1 MEAALVLFQSTAMS
15 ATLRPLSASDA
26 PAPISQYCEAMEVK
40 GAQRW
45 LVISGQTPVHPNGT
59 VPVDFKA
66 QARQVWANIEAQ
78 LRAANMTLDNLV
90 KVSVFLADRRFGP
103 QHRAVR
109 EEILAGRTI
118 GLTVLICDMLDERH
132 LLEIE
137 AVAVA

>member
-1 MEAALVLFQSTAMS
+1 MAPV
-15 ATLRPLSASDA
+15 LRPISAADA
-26 PAPISQYCEAMEVK
+26 PAPISQYCEAMEVT
-40 GAQRW
+40 GAKRW
-45 LVISGQTPVHPNGT
+45 VVISGQTPSCPNGT

-78 LRAANMTLDNLV
+78 LRAADMSLDNLV

-103 QHRAVR
+103 LHRAVR
-109 EEILAGRTI
+109 EEILAGRII

-137 AVAVA
+137 ALAVA

>member
-1 MEAALVLFQSTAMS
+1 MPLQPFA
-15 ATLRPLSASDA
+15 LRPLNAPDA
-26 PAPISQYCEAMEVK
+26 PAPISQYCEAMEVSGGK
-40 GAQRW
+40 RW
-45 LVISGQTPVHPNGT
+45 LVISGQTPVHRDGT

-78 LRAANMTLDNLV
+78 LRAADMTLDNLV
-90 KVSVFLADRRFGP
+90 KVSVFLADRRFGAL
-103 QHRAVR
+103 HRAVR

-137 AVAVA
+137 AMAVA